1 MASLENLMSG
11 ERREEYRDFAD
22 RYDRSAPPYE
32 SISDEETL
40 DRYREVAAE
49 ISEEDYQDAARE
61 AFSKMSPEQRME
73 FGRQLRDQSIQQE
86 LDFPGESAQDRDERF
101 EDPDL
106 LARISA
112 RANREHPDLLEE
124 LLKGGGG
131 GLVGGALGD
140 GVHGGEGASGGE
152 GGMTSNPAVKAAM
165 VGIIA
170 TAVKRATGS
179 G

>member
-11 ERREEYRDFAD
+11 ERREEYRDFAE
-22 RYDRSAPPYE
+22 RYDRGAPPYDG
-32 SISDEETL
+32 ISDEETL
-40 DRYREVAAE
+40 DRYQEVAAE
-49 ISEEDYQDAARE
+49 LSEDDYQESARE
-61 AFSKMSPEQRME
+61 AFSKMSPEQRMQ
-73 FGRQLRDQSIQQE
+73 FGRQLRDQSIQQD
-86 LDFPGESAQDRDERF
+86 LDFPGQSAEDRDERL

-112 RANREHPDLLEE
+112 RANREHPDLLEG
-124 LLKGGGG
+124 LLKGGGDG
-131 GLVGGALGD
+131 FVGGALGD

-165 VGIIA
+165 VGIVA
-170 TAVKRATGS
+170 TAIKRATGS

>member
-1 MASLENLMSG
+1 MASLENLISG
-11 ERREEYRDFAD
+11 ERREEYQDFAE
-22 RYDRSAPPYE
+22 RYDRAAPPYE
-32 SISDEETL
+32 GISDEKTL

-49 ISEEDYQDAARE
+49 LSEEDYQDLARE

-73 FGRQLRDQSIQQE
+73 FGRQLRDQSIQQD
-86 LDFPGESAQDRDERF
+86 LDPPGESARDRDERL

-112 RANREHPDLLEE
+112 RANREHPDLLED
-124 LLKGGGG
+124 LLKGGGD

-152 GGMTSNPAVKAAM
+152 GGMTSNPTVKAAL
-165 VGIIA
+165 VGIVA
-170 TAVKRATGS
+170 AAVKRAAGN